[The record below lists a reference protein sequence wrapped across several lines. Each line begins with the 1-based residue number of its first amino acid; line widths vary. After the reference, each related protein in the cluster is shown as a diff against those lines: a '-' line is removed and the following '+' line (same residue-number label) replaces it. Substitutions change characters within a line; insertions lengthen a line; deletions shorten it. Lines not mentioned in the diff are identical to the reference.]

1 MTDQLISLKTAKL
14 AREKGFNQN
23 PYKTANAY
31 GPEFTDGSNIKLR
44 SSSLF
49 NPDTNTAVAPTQS
62 LLQKWLRETY
72 FIHIVIQVFHDT
84 SGLGKKWT
92 FSADI
97 FYENGDVDRS
107 GLTEDTYEE
116 ALEQGLQEAL
126 KLVTIKLI
134 CNNCGKEFE
143 DNQYSPICPSCYI

>member
-1 MTDQLISLKTAKL
+1 MTDTLISFETAKL
-14 AREKGFNQN
+14 AREKGFICNNGIIEIDQRMF
-23 PYKTANAY
+23 PHLPDK
-31 GPEFTDGSNIKLR
+31 IKRL
-44 SSSLF
+44 S
-49 NPDTNTAVAPTQS
+49 TQS

-116 ALEQGLQEAL
+116 ALEEGLSKAL
-126 KLVTIKLI
+126 KLI
-134 CNNCGKEFE
+134 
-143 DNQYSPICPSCYI
+143 P